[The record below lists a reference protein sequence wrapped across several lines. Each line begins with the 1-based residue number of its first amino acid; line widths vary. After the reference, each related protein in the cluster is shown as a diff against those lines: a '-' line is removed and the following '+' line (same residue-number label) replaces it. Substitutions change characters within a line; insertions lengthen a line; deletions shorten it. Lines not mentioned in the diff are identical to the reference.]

1 MHLFLYICTY
11 MHGIC
16 TWFGGSPKF
25 ANKAN
30 FNKNIQQNAIH
41 LQYYNQWYS
50 YVLNFFFFNFSEV
63 NTLNLRM
70 FRDQSTCIQS
80 HILSNWEKWIGHLVS
95 KDGDKRQTDNC
106 LHNDRDS
113 KTVVKS
119 KETNW
124 QLFGCSVK
132 LLSGCFVQIQERI

>member
-1 MHLFLYICTY
+1 MYIYAWNLYLICT
-11 MHGIC
+11 
-16 TWFGGSPKF
+16 F

-30 FNKNIQQNAIH
+30 FNENTQQNAIH
-41 LQYYNQWYS
+41 FQNFNQWYS
-50 YVLNFFFFNFSEV
+50 YVLHSFFNFSEV
-63 NTLNLRM
+63 NTLNLRL

-80 HILSNWEKWIGHLVS
+80 HILSNWEKWIGHLAS
-95 KDGDKRQTDNC
+95 KDSDKGQTDNC

-124 QLFGCSVK
+124 QLFGCNSVK
-132 LLSGCFVQIQERI
+132 ILSGCFVQIQKRI

>member
-1 MHLFLYICTY
+1 MEFVLDLAEALLPIKLILIRIHSKMQYIYRTS
-11 MHGIC
+11 IND
-16 TWFGGSPKF
+16 TVTFW
-25 ANKAN
+25 
-30 FNKNIQQNAIH
+30 I
-41 LQYYNQWYS
+41 L
-50 YVLNFFFFNFSEV
+50 FFNFSEV
-63 NTLNLRM
+63 NTLNLRL

-80 HILSNWEKWIGHLVS
+80 HILSNWEKWIGHLAS
-95 KDGDKRQTDNC
+95 KDGDKGQTYNC

-132 LLSGCFVQIQERI
+132 ILSGCFVQIQERI